1 MGHSA
6 EKDATGDPLFA
17 GVPDDNLRAAAEGC
31 TELTCLYHGRINAE
45 LRRRARITSPAV
57 TEAG

>member
-1 MGHSA
+1 MAEQSA
-6 EKDATGDPLFA
+6 DPLFD

-45 LRRRARITSPAV
+45 LHRRAT
-57 TEAG
+57 AGDPS